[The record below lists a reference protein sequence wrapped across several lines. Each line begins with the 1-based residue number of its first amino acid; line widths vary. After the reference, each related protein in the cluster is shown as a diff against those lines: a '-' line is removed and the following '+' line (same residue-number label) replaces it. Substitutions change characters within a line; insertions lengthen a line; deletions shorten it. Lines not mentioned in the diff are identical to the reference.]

1 MTIPTHIDVLL
12 YQYVPT
18 EKNPFNI
25 PADWPYEIIEVFD
38 INQSIPN
45 DCIRMTKAEYDL
57 YVADSTRVS
66 NYQTVMNYINM
77 MTGIE
82 SNINKIVN
90 LAAEFGRQI
99 MLEYGTRNVM
109 AGKSP
114 EQVAAIMIKMAKV
127 QQLVLGG
134 ALYTAL
140 SELDNVEVDGVLID
154 LANMNFFKNKIRT
167 YLGLPTI

>member
-1 MTIPTHIDVLL
+1 MLQPTHIDVLL
-12 YQYVPT
+12 YQYVSAD
-18 EKNPFNI
+18 KNPYNI
-25 PADWPYEIIEVFD
+25 PSDWPYETIEVYNE
-38 INQSIPN
+38 NQPIPFN
-45 DCIRMTKAEYDL
+45 YIRMSKNDYNTYIT
-57 YVADSTRVS
+57 DSTRVA
-66 NYQTVMNYINM
+66 NYQNIMAYVNT

-154 LANMNFFKNKIRT
+154 NTNMNFFKNKLRV

>member
-1 MTIPTHIDVLL
+1 MTVPTHIDVLL
-12 YQYVPT
+12 YQHVSAD
-18 EKNPFNI
+18 KNPYNI
-25 PADWPYEIIEVFD
+25 PSDWPYEIIEVYD
-38 INQSIPN
+38 ENQSIPFN
-45 DCIRMTKAEYDL
+45 YIRMSKNDYNTYIT
-57 YVADSTRVS
+57 DSTRVT
-66 NYQTVMNYINM
+66 NYQNIMAYVNT

-154 LANMNFFKNKIRT
+154 NTNMNFFKNKLRA